1 MIKRDKRSRLRGHR
15 GGGWGS
21 RKKHRSSGNRGGFGM
36 AGTGKKAAQKRTLIL
51 KHFPGYFGKRGFHSL
66 KAGERKI
73 AKIINLGDIALKL
86 SNFKKRGIAK
96 AGSDGMELNL
106 AGYKVL
112 SEGNLKEKL
121 IIKADSFSGKAK
133 QKIEAAGGKAIEN

>member
-1 MIKRDKRSRLRGHR
+1 MVKRDKRSRLRGHR

-21 RKKHRSSGNRGGFGM
+21 RKKHRSSGSRGGFGM

-51 KHFPGYFGKRGFHSL
+51 KYFPGYFGKRGFHSL
-66 KAGERKI
+66 KSEERKE
-73 AKIINLGDIALKL
+73 AKIINLGDIVLKL
-86 SNFKKRGIAK
+86 ANFKKRGIAK
-96 AGSDGMELNL
+96 AGPDGMELDL